1 MSLQKRF
8 KSRYP
13 KANFADFKTEDF
25 FGKPNIFF
33 HNKAGDEETAVFD
46 DDGKDFR
53 SSIYFSKEMKRQ
65 LGLAPGFP
73 LELTH
78 NPNPKLEIP
87 AVPFNSETRESG
99 ALKDA
104 LVQQEIYVTPS
115 DKFKI
120 KFRDIFTDT
129 VITHRSSHE
138 SRRWLAGPNFEY
150 FPQQLNFA
158 FFCAT
163 TGCGLSRRILFEDK
177 MRDGKN
183 DLTDSELILPPQ
195 VRSFFWFHVYFTVRR
210 ILFELGGVQ
219 NSLPLPGD
227 SAFSQTENKYDIPSF
242 ERICAEFGIS
252 PNADF
257 RFTRGSNHDLGSVF
271 EYFTNSGYIKTP
283 FKYPS
288 KETKF
293 EDEGGRASDG
303 NLVPYIENTEA
314 RNQYE
319 YFLCPVSHGLTS
331 AGLSRIN
338 QSIESFCY
346 AILGSQVDARSSISG
361 SQGSAIETQRQFLSM
376 VEDAIRNPDISK
388 SVQRFQLAIE
398 SAKVRL
404 DLAIS
409 PGLWLLPSKMVVNT
423 ESVVG
428 YNNKLKKATSF
439 MRIGVNSDLNI
450 PVRRSA
456 PKHNFGSGAVKLPH
470 SGVETQ
476 ETKETRVPKS
486 DSEAGVKLR
495 TKEKQVPKSD
505 SDNKREASEAA
516 GEASDSKAGAKL
528 RTHCFNFARDQ
539 FECFDYCR
547 RWVSLVSFQMN
558 LSLLFGAFDLLLSR
572 SDYARTNTGWLNFQK
587 IIHPVFIFNESTIP
601 SEGLWPEPSSEL
613 YEFATLR
620 LFASFVYDFVAIKSP
635 LNLTSLNKFEIPRGR
650 HANR

>member
-8 KSRYP
+8 KARYP
-13 KANFADFKTEDF
+13 KANFADFKTGDF

-87 AVPFNSETRESG
+87 AVPFNSETRETG
-99 ALKDA
+99 AALYTLKDA
-104 LVQQEIYVTPS
+104 LVQQEIYVTPRE
-115 DKFKI
+115 KFKI

-150 FPQQLNFA
+150 WPQTLNFA

-163 TGCGLSRRILFEDK
+163 TGCGVSRRILFEDK

-183 DLTDSELILPPQ
+183 DLMDSELKLPPQ

-227 SAFSQTENKYDIPSF
+227 TAFSQTENKYDIPSF

-252 PNADF
+252 PNSDF
-257 RFTRGSNHDLGSVF
+257 RFTRGDSHGLGSVF
-271 EYFTNSGYIKTP
+271 EYFTNSGYTKTP

-338 QSIESFCY
+338 QCIESFCY
-346 AILGSQVDARSSISG
+346 AILGSQVDVRSSISG

-428 YNNKLKKATSF
+428 YNNKLKKATTF
-439 MRIGVNSDLNI
+439 MRIGIKSDLNI

-456 PKHNFGSGAVKLPH
+456 QKHNFGRGAVKLPH

-476 ETKETRVPKS
+476 KTKETQVVKS
-486 DSEAGVKLR
+486 EKSEAKTVSTSHENNLN
-495 TKEKQVPKSD
+495 VLIII
-505 SDNKREASEAA
+505 A
-516 GEASDSKAGAKL
+516 G
-528 RTHCFNFARDQ
+528 
-539 FECFDYCR
+539 
-547 RWVSLVSFQMN
+547 
-558 LSLLFGAFDLLLSR
+558 
-572 SDYARTNTGWLNFQK
+572 
-587 IIHPVFIFNESTIP
+587 
-601 SEGLWPEPSSEL
+601 GL
-613 YEFATLR
+613 A
-620 LFASFVYDFVAIKSP
+620 
-635 LNLTSLNKFEIPRGR
+635 
-650 HANR
+650 

>member
-8 KSRYP
+8 KARYP
-13 KANFADFKTEDF
+13 KANFADFKTGDF

-33 HNKAGDEETAVFD
+33 HSEAGEGTTVFD
-46 DDGKDFR
+46 DNGKDFR
-53 SSIYFSKEMKRQ
+53 SSISFSKEMKRQ

-87 AVPFNSETRESG
+87 AVPFHDETRESG
-99 ALKDA
+99 ALKDN
-104 LVQQEIYVTPS
+104 LVEQEIYVTPS
-115 DKFKI
+115 EKFKI

-150 FPQQLNFA
+150 WPQTLNFA

-163 TGCGLSRRILFEDK
+163 TGCGVSRRILFEDK

-183 DLTDSELILPPQ
+183 DLTDSELKLPPQ

-210 ILFELGGVQ
+210 ILFELGGPQ

-227 SAFSQTENKYDIPSF
+227 TAFSQTENKYDIPSF

-257 RFTRGSNHDLGSVF
+257 RFTRGDNHGLGSVF
-271 EYFTNSGYIKTP
+271 EYFSYSGYTKTP

-293 EDEGGRASDG
+293 ADEGGRASDG

-346 AILGSQVDARSSISG
+346 AILGSQVDVRSSISG

-388 SVQRFQLAIE
+388 SVQRFQLAIQ

-404 DLAIS
+404 NLAIS

-428 YNNKLKKATSF
+428 YNNKLKKATTF

-450 PVRRSA
+450 PVRRSTQ
-456 PKHNFGSGAVKLPH
+456 KHNFGSRAVKLPH
-470 SGVETQ
+470 SGVERKHIEVGT
-476 ETKETRVPKS
+476 
-486 DSEAGVKLR
+486 SENKATATATENPATAELEAKPEQSSEQAKLR
-495 TKEKQVPKSD
+495 TKTVSTSHENNLNVLIII
-505 SDNKREASEAA
+505 A
-516 GEASDSKAGAKL
+516 GGLAW
-528 RTHCFNFARDQ
+528 F
-539 FECFDYCR
+539 
-547 RWVSLVSFQMN
+547 
-558 LSLLFGAFDLLLSR
+558 LFR
-572 SDYARTNTGWLNFQK
+572 
-587 IIHPVFIFNESTIP
+587 
-601 SEGLWPEPSSEL
+601 
-613 YEFATLR
+613 
-620 LFASFVYDFVAIKSP
+620 
-635 LNLTSLNKFEIPRGR
+635 
-650 HANR
+650 

>member
-8 KSRYP
+8 KARYP

-33 HNKAGDEETAVFD
+33 HSESGDEETAVFD

-73 LELTH
+73 LELCH

-87 AVPFNSETRESG
+87 AVPFHSEADNTETLG
-99 ALKDA
+99 AFRDA

-129 VITHRSSHE
+129 VVTHRSSAE

-150 FPQQLNFA
+150 YPQQLNFA

-163 TGCGLSRRILFEDK
+163 TGCGVSHRILFEDK
-177 MRDGKN
+177 MRDGRN
-183 DLTDSELILPPQ
+183 DLTDSELNLPPQ

-219 NSLPLPGD
+219 NSLALPGD
-227 SAFSQTENKYDIPSF
+227 SAFNQTENKYDIPSF
-242 ERICAEFGIS
+242 KRICAEFGIS
-252 PNADF
+252 PKADF
-257 RFTRGSNHDLGSVF
+257 RFTKGDNHGLGSVF
-271 EYFTNSGYIKTP
+271 KYFTYSGYFKTP
-283 FKYPS
+283 SKYPS
-288 KETKF
+288 KTAKF

-319 YFLCPVSHGLTS
+319 YFICPISHGLTS

-338 QSIESFCY
+338 QSIEAFCY
-346 AILGSQVDARSSISG
+346 SILGAQVNVRSSIAS
-361 SQGSAIETQRQFLSM
+361 SQGSSIETQREFLGL

-409 PGLWLLPSKMVVNT
+409 PGTWLLPSKMVVNI

-439 MRIGVNSDLNI
+439 MKIGVNSDLNI

-470 SGVETQ
+470 SGVERKYIDPVPGTSKNNSQ
-476 ETKETRVPKS
+476 ETKETRVVKS
-486 DSEAGVKLR
+486 ETS
-495 TKEKQVPKSD
+495 
-505 SDNKREASEAA
+505 EASEAKTVSPSHETNLNVLIIVA
-516 GEASDSKAGAKL
+516 GGLAW
-528 RTHCFNFARDQ
+528 F
-539 FECFDYCR
+539 
-547 RWVSLVSFQMN
+547 
-558 LSLLFGAFDLLLSR
+558 LFR
-572 SDYARTNTGWLNFQK
+572 
-587 IIHPVFIFNESTIP
+587 
-601 SEGLWPEPSSEL
+601 
-613 YEFATLR
+613 
-620 LFASFVYDFVAIKSP
+620 
-635 LNLTSLNKFEIPRGR
+635 
-650 HANR
+650 

>member
-8 KSRYP
+8 KARYP
-13 KANFADFKTEDF
+13 KANFADFKTGDF

-33 HNKAGDEETAVFD
+33 HSEAGEGTTVFD

-53 SSIYFSKEMKRQ
+53 SSIFFSKEMKRQ

-73 LELTH
+73 LELTY
-78 NPNPKLEIP
+78 NSNPKLEIP
-87 AVPFNSETRESG
+87 AVPFNSET
-99 ALKDA
+99 LNTIKDN

-115 DKFKI
+115 EKFKI
-120 KFRDIFTDT
+120 NFRDIFTDT

-150 FPQQLNFA
+150 WPQTLNFA

-163 TGCGLSRRILFEDK
+163 TGCGVSRRILFEDK

-183 DLTDSELILPPQ
+183 DLTDSELKIPPQ

-210 ILFELGGVQ
+210 ILFELGGPQ

-227 SAFSQTENKYDIPSF
+227 TAFSQTENKYDIPSF

-257 RFTRGSNHDLGSVF
+257 RFTRGDNHGLGSVF
-271 EYFTNSGYIKTP
+271 EYFSYSGYTKTP

-293 EDEGGRASDG
+293 ADEGGRASDG

-346 AILGSQVDARSSISG
+346 AILGSQVDVRSSISG

-376 VEDAIRNPDISK
+376 VEDAIRNPNISK
-388 SVQRFQLAIE
+388 SVQRFQLAIQ

-404 DLAIS
+404 NLAIS

-428 YNNKLKKATSF
+428 YNNKLKKATTF

-450 PVRRSA
+450 PVRRSTQ
-456 PKHNFGSGAVKLPH
+456 KHNLGSRAVKLPH

-476 ETKETRVPKS
+476 
-486 DSEAGVKLR
+486 DSEAGAKHR
-495 TKEKQVPKSD
+495 TKEKQVVKSRTKETQVSKSKTRETRD
-505 SDNKREASEAA
+505 SETKETSETKTVSTSHETNLNVLIIVA
-516 GEASDSKAGAKL
+516 GGLAW
-528 RTHCFNFARDQ
+528 F
-539 FECFDYCR
+539 
-547 RWVSLVSFQMN
+547 
-558 LSLLFGAFDLLLSR
+558 LFR
-572 SDYARTNTGWLNFQK
+572 
-587 IIHPVFIFNESTIP
+587 
-601 SEGLWPEPSSEL
+601 
-613 YEFATLR
+613 
-620 LFASFVYDFVAIKSP
+620 
-635 LNLTSLNKFEIPRGR
+635 
-650 HANR
+650 

>member
-8 KSRYP
+8 KARYP
-13 KANFADFKTEDF
+13 KANFADFKTGDF

-33 HNKAGDEETAVFD
+33 QEGDEGTTVFD

-99 ALKDA
+99 ALKDN

-115 DKFKI
+115 EKFKI
-120 KFRDIFTDT
+120 NFRDIFTDT

-150 FPQQLNFA
+150 WPQTLNFA
-158 FFCAT
+158 FFIAT
-163 TGCGLSRRILFEDK
+163 TGCGVSRRILFEDK

-183 DLTDSELILPPQ
+183 DLTDSELKIPPQ

-210 ILFELGGVQ
+210 ILFELGGPQ

-227 SAFSQTENKYDIPSF
+227 TAFSQTENKYDIPSF
-242 ERICAEFGIS
+242 KRICAEFGIS

-257 RFTRGSNHDLGSVF
+257 RFTRGDNHGLGSVF
-271 EYFTNSGYIKTP
+271 EYFSYSGYTKTP
-283 FKYPS
+283 FKYPF

-293 EDEGGRASDG
+293 ADEGGRASDG

-346 AILGSQVDARSSISG
+346 AILGSQVDVRSSISG

-376 VEDAIRNPDISK
+376 VEDAIRNPEISK
-388 SVQRFQLAIE
+388 SVQRFQLAIQ

-428 YNNKLKKATSF
+428 YNNKLKKATTF

-450 PVRRSA
+450 PVRRSNQ
-456 PKHNFGSGAVKLPH
+456 KHNLGSRAVKLPH

-476 ETKETRVPKS
+476 
-486 DSEAGVKLR
+486 DSGAGAKLR
-495 TKEKQVPKSD
+495 TKEKQVVKSRT
-505 SDNKREASEAA
+505 KETQV
-516 GEASDSKAGAKL
+516 SKSNSGAGAKH
-528 RTHCFNFARDQ
+528 RTRETRDS
-539 FECFDYCR
+539 ETRDSETGEAASETKT
-547 RWVSLVSFQMN
+547 VSTSHETN
-558 LSLLFGAFDLLLSR
+558 LNVLIIVAGGLAWFLFR
-572 SDYARTNTGWLNFQK
+572 
-587 IIHPVFIFNESTIP
+587 
-601 SEGLWPEPSSEL
+601 
-613 YEFATLR
+613 
-620 LFASFVYDFVAIKSP
+620 
-635 LNLTSLNKFEIPRGR
+635 
-650 HANR
+650 

>member
-25 FGKPNIFF
+25 FGKPIIFF

-87 AVPFNSETRESG
+87 AVPFNSEASETLHT
-99 ALKDA
+99 LKDN

-115 DKFKI
+115 DKFNI

-163 TGCGLSRRILFEDK
+163 TGCGVSRRILFENK

-219 NSLPLPGD
+219 NSLTLPGD
-227 SAFSQTENKYDIPSF
+227 SAFNQTENKYDIPSF
-242 ERICAEFGIS
+242 KRICAEFGIS

-257 RFTRGSNHDLGSVF
+257 RFTRGDNHGLGSVF
-271 EYFTNSGYIKTP
+271 KYFTYSGYFKTP
-283 FKYPS
+283 SKYPD
-288 KETKF
+288 KTAKF

-303 NLVPYIENTEA
+303 NLVPYIQNTEA

-319 YFLCPVSHGLTS
+319 YFICPISHGLTS
-331 AGLSRIN
+331 VGLSRIN
-338 QSIESFCY
+338 QSIEAFCY
-346 AILGSQVDARSSISG
+346 SILGAQVNVRSSIAG
-361 SQGSAIETQRQFLSM
+361 SQGSSIETQREFLVL

-409 PGLWLLPSKMVVNT
+409 PGTWLLPSKMVVNT

-428 YNNKLKKATSF
+428 YNNKLKKATRR
-439 MRIGVNSDLNI
+439 MKIGINSDLNI
-450 PVRRSA
+450 PVRRSTQ
-456 PKHNFGSGAVKLPH
+456 KHNFGRGAVKLPH

-476 ETKETRVPKS
+476 KTKETQVVKS
-486 DSEAGVKLR
+486 EKSE
-495 TKEKQVPKSD
+495 T
-505 SDNKREASEAA
+505 REASGTKTVSTSHETNLNVLIIVA
-516 GEASDSKAGAKL
+516 GGLAW
-528 RTHCFNFARDQ
+528 F
-539 FECFDYCR
+539 
-547 RWVSLVSFQMN
+547 
-558 LSLLFGAFDLLLSR
+558 LFR
-572 SDYARTNTGWLNFQK
+572 
-587 IIHPVFIFNESTIP
+587 
-601 SEGLWPEPSSEL
+601 
-613 YEFATLR
+613 
-620 LFASFVYDFVAIKSP
+620 
-635 LNLTSLNKFEIPRGR
+635 
-650 HANR
+650 

>member
-8 KSRYP
+8 KARYP

-33 HNKAGDEETAVFD
+33 HNKAGDSDRESGEAAGYEGTTVFD

-87 AVPFNSETRESG
+87 AVPFHSEAGEASEADNTET
-99 ALKDA
+99 LNTIKDA

-115 DKFKI
+115 EKFKI

-150 FPQQLNFA
+150 WPQTLNFA
-158 FFCAT
+158 FFVAT
-163 TGCGLSRRILFEDK
+163 TGCGVSRRILFEDK
-177 MRDGKN
+177 MLDGKN
-183 DLTDSELILPPQ
+183 DLTDSEAKLPPQ

-210 ILFELGGVQ
+210 ILFELGGPQ

-227 SAFSQTENKYDIPSF
+227 TAFSQTENKYDILSF

-257 RFTRGSNHDLGSVF
+257 RFTRGDNHGLGSVF
-271 EYFTNSGYIKTP
+271 EYFTNSGYTKTP

-346 AILGSQVDARSSISG
+346 AILGSQVDVRSPISG

-376 VEDAIRNPDISK
+376 VEDAIRNPGISK

-428 YNNKLKKATSF
+428 YNNKLKKATTF

-456 PKHNFGSGAVKLPH
+456 PKHNLGSRAVKLPH
-470 SGVETQ
+470 SGVET
-476 ETKETRVPKS
+476 RVVKS
-486 DSEAGVKLR
+486 NSGAGAKHR
-495 TKEKQVPKSD
+495 TKEKQVAKSKTSDREFGDREFGD
-505 SDNKREASEAA
+505 SGAGVTKETSEASEAKTVSTSHETNLNVLIIVA
-516 GEASDSKAGAKL
+516 GGLAW
-528 RTHCFNFARDQ
+528 F
-539 FECFDYCR
+539 
-547 RWVSLVSFQMN
+547 
-558 LSLLFGAFDLLLSR
+558 LFR
-572 SDYARTNTGWLNFQK
+572 
-587 IIHPVFIFNESTIP
+587 
-601 SEGLWPEPSSEL
+601 
-613 YEFATLR
+613 
-620 LFASFVYDFVAIKSP
+620 
-635 LNLTSLNKFEIPRGR
+635 
-650 HANR
+650 

>member
-8 KSRYP
+8 KARYP
-13 KANFADFKTEDF
+13 KANFADFKTGDF

-33 HNKAGDEETAVFD
+33 QEGDEGTTVFD

-53 SSIYFSKEMKRQ
+53 SSIRFSKEMKRQ

-87 AVPFNSETRESG
+87 AVPFNSEAGEAIETRESG
-99 ALKDA
+99 ALKDN

-120 KFRDIFTDT
+120 NFRDIFTDT

-150 FPQQLNFA
+150 WPQTLNFA
-158 FFCAT
+158 FFIAT
-163 TGCGLSRRILFEDK
+163 TGCGVSRRILFEDK

-183 DLTDSELILPPQ
+183 DLTDSELKIPPQ

-210 ILFELGGVQ
+210 ILFELGGPQ

-227 SAFSQTENKYDIPSF
+227 TAFSQTENKYDIPSF
-242 ERICAEFGIS
+242 KRICAEFGIS

-257 RFTRGSNHDLGSVF
+257 RFTRGDNHGLGSVF
-271 EYFTNSGYIKTP
+271 EYFSYSGYTKTP

-293 EDEGGRASDG
+293 ADEGGRASDG

-346 AILGSQVDARSSISG
+346 AILGSQVDVRSSISG

-376 VEDAIRNPDISK
+376 VEDAIRNPEISK
-388 SVQRFQLAIE
+388 SVQRFQLAIQ

-428 YNNKLKKATSF
+428 YNNKLKKATKR

-450 PVRRSA
+450 PVRRSTQ
-456 PKHNFGSGAVKLPH
+456 KHNLGSRAVKLPH
-470 SGVETQ
+470 SGVETRNSGAGATA
-476 ETKETRVPKS
+476 ELEKDKHRTKETQVVKS
-486 DSEAGVKLR
+486 EKSEKS
-495 TKEKQVPKSD
+495 EK
-505 SDNKREASEAA
+505 KRKKR
-516 GEASDSKAGAKL
+516 GEV
-528 RTHCFNFARDQ
+528 CFDFAREQ

-547 RWVSLVSFQMN
+547 RCFSLVSFQM
-558 LSLLFGAFDLLLSR
+558 
-572 SDYARTNTGWLNFQK
+572 K
-587 IIHPVFIFNESTIP
+587 
-601 SEGLWPEPSSEL
+601 
-613 YEFATLR
+613 
-620 LFASFVYDFVAIKSP
+620 
-635 LNLTSLNKFEIPRGR
+635 
-650 HANR
+650 

>member
-33 HNKAGDEETAVFD
+33 REGDEETAVFD

-87 AVPFNSETRESG
+87 AVPFNSET
-99 ALKDA
+99 LNTIKDA
-104 LVQQEIYVTPS
+104 LVEQEIYVTPS
-115 DKFKI
+115 EKFKI

-150 FPQQLNFA
+150 WPQTLNFA

-163 TGCGLSRRILFEDK
+163 TGCGVSRRILFEDK

-210 ILFELGGVQ
+210 ILFELGGPQ

-227 SAFSQTENKYDIPSF
+227 TAFSQTENKYDIPSF

-257 RFTRGSNHDLGSVF
+257 RFTRGDNHGLGSVF
-271 EYFTNSGYIKTP
+271 EYFSYSGYTKTP

-303 NLVPYIENTEA
+303 NLVPYIQNTEA
-314 RNQYE
+314 RDQYE

-346 AILGSQVDARSSISG
+346 AILGSQVDVRSSISG

-428 YNNKLKKATSF
+428 YNNKLKKATTF

-456 PKHNFGSGAVKLPH
+456 LKHNLGSRAVKLPH

-476 ETKETRVPKS
+476 ETKEKQVVKS
-486 DSEAGVKLR
+486 K
-495 TKEKQVPKSD
+495 TKETQVPKSKT
-505 SDNKREASEAA
+505 SETREASETRETSETKTVSTSHETNLNVLIIVA
-516 GEASDSKAGAKL
+516 GGSAW
-528 RTHCFNFARDQ
+528 F
-539 FECFDYCR
+539 
-547 RWVSLVSFQMN
+547 
-558 LSLLFGAFDLLLSR
+558 LFR
-572 SDYARTNTGWLNFQK
+572 
-587 IIHPVFIFNESTIP
+587 
-601 SEGLWPEPSSEL
+601 
-613 YEFATLR
+613 
-620 LFASFVYDFVAIKSP
+620 
-635 LNLTSLNKFEIPRGR
+635 
-650 HANR
+650 

>member
-8 KSRYP
+8 KARYP
-13 KANFADFKTEDF
+13 KANFADFKTGDF

-33 HNKAGDEETAVFD
+33 QEGDEGTTVFD

-87 AVPFNSETRESG
+87 AVPFNSEALNT
-99 ALKDA
+99 LKDA

-115 DKFKI
+115 EKFKI
-120 KFRDIFTDT
+120 KFRDIFTGT

-150 FPQQLNFA
+150 WPQQLNFA
-158 FFCAT
+158 FFAAT
-163 TGCGLSRRILFEDK
+163 TGCGVSRRILFEDK

-183 DLTDSELILPPQ
+183 DLTDSELKLPPQ

-227 SAFSQTENKYDIPSF
+227 SAFNQTENKYDIPSF

-257 RFTRGSNHDLGSVF
+257 RFTRGDNHGLGSVF
-271 EYFTNSGYIKTP
+271 EYFTNSGYTKTP

-303 NLVPYIENTEA
+303 NLVPYIQNTEA
-314 RNQYE
+314 RKQYE

-346 AILGSQVDARSSISG
+346 AILGSQVDVRSSISG

-388 SVQRFQLAIE
+388 SVQRFQLVIE

-428 YNNKLKKATSF
+428 YNNKLKKATTF

-456 PKHNFGSGAVKLPH
+456 PKHNLGSRAVKLPH

-476 ETKETRVPKS
+476 GTKEKQVVKS
-486 DSEAGVKLR
+486 GSDRESGDSGAGESQAAAGV
-495 TKEKQVPKSD
+495 TKEKQVPKSET
-505 SDNKREASEAA
+505 REASGTKTVSTSHETNLNVLIIVA
-516 GEASDSKAGAKL
+516 GGLAW
-528 RTHCFNFARDQ
+528 F
-539 FECFDYCR
+539 
-547 RWVSLVSFQMN
+547 
-558 LSLLFGAFDLLLSR
+558 LFR
-572 SDYARTNTGWLNFQK
+572 
-587 IIHPVFIFNESTIP
+587 
-601 SEGLWPEPSSEL
+601 
-613 YEFATLR
+613 
-620 LFASFVYDFVAIKSP
+620 
-635 LNLTSLNKFEIPRGR
+635 
-650 HANR
+650 

>member
-8 KSRYP
+8 KARYP

-33 HNKAGDEETAVFD
+33 HNKAGDGTTVFD

-53 SSIYFSKEMKRQ
+53 SSIFFSKEMKRQ

-73 LELTH
+73 LELTY

-87 AVPFNSETRESG
+87 AVPFNSET
-99 ALKDA
+99 LNTIKDN

-150 FPQQLNFA
+150 WSQTLNFA

-163 TGCGLSRRILFEDK
+163 TGCGVSRRILFEDK

-183 DLTDSELILPPQ
+183 DLTDSELKIPPQ

-210 ILFELGGVQ
+210 ILFELGGPQ

-227 SAFSQTENKYDIPSF
+227 TAFNQTENKYDIPSF

-257 RFTRGSNHDLGSVF
+257 RFTRGDNHGLGSVF
-271 EYFTNSGYIKTP
+271 EYFSYSGYTKTP

-293 EDEGGRASDG
+293 ADEGGRASDG

-346 AILGSQVDARSSISG
+346 AILGSQVDVRSSISG

-376 VEDAIRNPDISK
+376 VEDAIRNPNISK
-388 SVQRFQLAIE
+388 SVQRFQLAIQ

-409 PGLWLLPSKMVVNT
+409 PGLWLLPSKMVLNT

-428 YNNKLKKATSF
+428 YNNKLKKATTF

-456 PKHNFGSGAVKLPH
+456 QKHNLGSRAVKLPH
-470 SGVETQ
+470 SGVET
-476 ETKETRVPKS
+476 RVVKS
-486 DSEAGVKLR
+486 G
-495 TKEKQVPKSD
+495 TKEKQVVKSN
-505 SDNKREASEAA
+505 S
-516 GEASDSKAGAKL
+516 GAGAKH
-528 RTHCFNFARDQ
+528 RTSEKSKTTETRDS
-539 FECFDYCR
+539 ETGDSGAGVTKETSETKT
-547 RWVSLVSFQMN
+547 VSTSHETN
-558 LSLLFGAFDLLLSR
+558 LNVLIIVAGGLAWFLFR
-572 SDYARTNTGWLNFQK
+572 
-587 IIHPVFIFNESTIP
+587 
-601 SEGLWPEPSSEL
+601 
-613 YEFATLR
+613 
-620 LFASFVYDFVAIKSP
+620 
-635 LNLTSLNKFEIPRGR
+635 
-650 HANR
+650 

>member
-8 KSRYP
+8 KARYP
-13 KANFADFKTEDF
+13 KANFADFKTGDF

-33 HNKAGDEETAVFD
+33 HSEAGEGTTVFD

-53 SSIYFSKEMKRQ
+53 SSIFFSKEMKRQ

-87 AVPFNSETRESG
+87 AVPFNSEADNSET
-99 ALKDA
+99 LNTIKDN
-104 LVQQEIYVTPS
+104 LVEQEIYVTPS
-115 DKFKI
+115 EKFKI
-120 KFRDIFTDT
+120 NFRDIFTDT

-150 FPQQLNFA
+150 WPQTLNFA

-163 TGCGLSRRILFEDK
+163 TGCGVSRRILFEDK

-183 DLTDSELILPPQ
+183 DLTDSELKIPPQ

-210 ILFELGGVQ
+210 ILFELGGPQ

-227 SAFSQTENKYDIPSF
+227 TAFSQTENKYDIPSF

-257 RFTRGSNHDLGSVF
+257 RFTRGDNHGLGSVF
-271 EYFTNSGYIKTP
+271 EYFSYSGYTKTP

-346 AILGSQVDARSSISG
+346 AILGSQVDVRSSISG

-376 VEDAIRNPDISK
+376 VEDAIRNPNISK
-388 SVQRFQLAIE
+388 SVQRFQLAIQ

-428 YNNKLKKATSF
+428 YNNKLKKATTF

-450 PVRRSA
+450 PVRRSTQ
-456 PKHNFGSGAVKLPH
+456 KHNLGSRAVKLPH
-470 SGVETQ
+470 SGVET
-476 ETKETRVPKS
+476 K
-486 DSEAGVKLR
+486 DSGAGATAELEKAKHR
-495 TKEKQVPKSD
+495 TKEKQVVKSRTKETQVSKSKTRETRD
-505 SDNKREASEAA
+505 SETKETSETKTVSTSHETNLNVLIIVA
-516 GEASDSKAGAKL
+516 GGLAW
-528 RTHCFNFARDQ
+528 F
-539 FECFDYCR
+539 
-547 RWVSLVSFQMN
+547 
-558 LSLLFGAFDLLLSR
+558 LFR
-572 SDYARTNTGWLNFQK
+572 
-587 IIHPVFIFNESTIP
+587 
-601 SEGLWPEPSSEL
+601 
-613 YEFATLR
+613 
-620 LFASFVYDFVAIKSP
+620 
-635 LNLTSLNKFEIPRGR
+635 
-650 HANR
+650 

>member
-8 KSRYP
+8 KARYP
-13 KANFADFKTEDF
+13 KANFADFKTGDF

-33 HNKAGDEETAVFD
+33 QEGDEGTTVFD

-53 SSIYFSKEMKRQ
+53 SSIRFSKEMKRQ

-87 AVPFNSETRESG
+87 AVPFHGEIRDRESG
-99 ALKDA
+99 EAAYTLKDA

-115 DKFKI
+115 EKFKI
-120 KFRDIFTDT
+120 NFRDIFTDT

-150 FPQQLNFA
+150 WPQTLNFA
-158 FFCAT
+158 FYCAT
-163 TGCGLSRRILFEDK
+163 TGCGVSRRILFEDK

-183 DLTDSELILPPQ
+183 DLTDSELKIPPQ

-210 ILFELGGVQ
+210 ILFELGGPQ

-227 SAFSQTENKYDIPSF
+227 TAFSQTENKYDIPSF

-257 RFTRGSNHDLGSVF
+257 RFTRGDNHGLGSVF
-271 EYFTNSGYIKTP
+271 EYFSYSGYTKTP

-346 AILGSQVDARSSISG
+346 AILGSQVDVRSSISG

-388 SVQRFQLAIE
+388 SVQRFQLAIQ

-428 YNNKLKKATSF
+428 YNNKLKKATTF

-450 PVRRSA
+450 PVRRSTQ
-456 PKHNFGSGAVKLPH
+456 KHNFGRGAVKLPH
-470 SGVETQ
+470 SGVERKHIEVGT
-476 ETKETRVPKS
+476 
-486 DSEAGVKLR
+486 SE
-495 TKEKQVPKSD
+495 
-505 SDNKREASEAA
+505 NKRQRQRQRTRRQRSWRR
-516 GEASDSKAGAKL
+516 SRSKA
-528 RTHCFNFARDQ
+528 
-539 FECFDYCR
+539 
-547 RWVSLVSFQMN
+547 
-558 LSLLFGAFDLLLSR
+558 R
-572 SDYARTNTGWLNFQK
+572 SK
-587 IIHPVFIFNESTIP
+587 
-601 SEGLWPEPSSEL
+601 PSSEQ
-613 YEFATLR
+613 R
-620 LFASFVYDFVAIKSP
+620 LFLLRTRTI
-635 LNLTSLNKFEIPRGR
+635 
-650 HANR
+650 

>member
-8 KSRYP
+8 KARYP

-87 AVPFNSETRESG
+87 AVPFNGETREASEAGGTG

-129 VITHRSSHE
+129 MITHRSSHE
-138 SRRWLAGPNFEY
+138 SRRWLAGPNFEHY
-150 FPQQLNFA
+150 PQQLNFA

-227 SAFSQTENKYDIPSF
+227 TAFNQTENKYDIPSF

-257 RFTRGSNHDLGSVF
+257 RFTRGDNHGLGSVF
-271 EYFTNSGYIKTP
+271 EYFTSSGYTKTP

-346 AILGSQVDARSSISG
+346 AILGSQVDVRSSISG

-439 MRIGVNSDLNI
+439 MRIGINSDLNI

-476 ETKETRVPKS
+476 ETKETRVVKS
-486 DSEAGVKLR
+486 E

-505 SDNKREASEAA
+505 SEAGVTSETREASETKTVSTSHETNLNVLIIVA
-516 GEASDSKAGAKL
+516 GGLAW
-528 RTHCFNFARDQ
+528 F
-539 FECFDYCR
+539 
-547 RWVSLVSFQMN
+547 
-558 LSLLFGAFDLLLSR
+558 LFR
-572 SDYARTNTGWLNFQK
+572 
-587 IIHPVFIFNESTIP
+587 
-601 SEGLWPEPSSEL
+601 
-613 YEFATLR
+613 
-620 LFASFVYDFVAIKSP
+620 
-635 LNLTSLNKFEIPRGR
+635 
-650 HANR
+650 

>member
-8 KSRYP
+8 KARYP
-13 KANFADFKTEDF
+13 KANFADFKTGDF

-33 HNKAGDEETAVFD
+33 HSEAGEGTTVFD

-87 AVPFNSETRESG
+87 AVPFNSEADNSET
-99 ALKDA
+99 LNTIKDN

-150 FPQQLNFA
+150 WPQTLNFA
-158 FFCAT
+158 FFAAT
-163 TGCGLSRRILFEDK
+163 TGCGVSRRILFEDK

-183 DLTDSELILPPQ
+183 DLTDSELKIPPQ

-210 ILFELGGVQ
+210 ILFELGGPQ
-219 NSLPLPGD
+219 NSLPLPGNT
-227 SAFSQTENKYDIPSF
+227 AFSQTENKYDIPSF

-257 RFTRGSNHDLGSVF
+257 RFTRGDNHGLGSVF
-271 EYFTNSGYIKTP
+271 EYFSYSGYTKTP

-346 AILGSQVDARSSISG
+346 AILGSQVDVRSPISG

-376 VEDAIRNPDISK
+376 VEDAIRNPEISK

-428 YNNKLKKATSF
+428 YNNKLKKATRR

-456 PKHNFGSGAVKLPH
+456 LKHNLGSRAVKLPH
-470 SGVETQ
+470 SGVET
-476 ETKETRVPKS
+476 RVVKS
-486 DSEAGVKLR
+486 K
-495 TKEKQVPKSD
+495 TKEKQVVKSRTSEKSKTTEKRDRESGD
-505 SDNKREASEAA
+505 SGAGVTKETSEA
-516 GEASDSKAGAKL
+516 GGKL
-528 RTHCFNFARDQ
+528 RAKT
-539 FECFDYCR
+539 
-547 RWVSLVSFQMN
+547 VSTSHETN
-558 LSLLFGAFDLLLSR
+558 LNVLIIVAGGLAWFLFR
-572 SDYARTNTGWLNFQK
+572 
-587 IIHPVFIFNESTIP
+587 
-601 SEGLWPEPSSEL
+601 
-613 YEFATLR
+613 
-620 LFASFVYDFVAIKSP
+620 
-635 LNLTSLNKFEIPRGR
+635 
-650 HANR
+650 

>member
-8 KSRYP
+8 KARYP
-13 KANFADFKTEDF
+13 KANFADFKTGDF

-33 HNKAGDEETAVFD
+33 QEGDEGTTVFD

-53 SSIYFSKEMKRQ
+53 SSIFFSKEMKRQ

-87 AVPFNSETRESG
+87 AVPFNSEADNSET
-99 ALKDA
+99 LNTIKDA

-150 FPQQLNFA
+150 WPQTLNFA

-163 TGCGLSRRILFEDK
+163 TGCGVSRRILFEDK

-183 DLTDSELILPPQ
+183 DLTDSELKIPPQ

-210 ILFELGGVQ
+210 ILFELGGPQ

-227 SAFSQTENKYDIPSF
+227 TAFNQTENKYDIPSF

-257 RFTRGSNHDLGSVF
+257 RFTRGDNHGLGSVF
-271 EYFTNSGYIKTP
+271 EYFSYSGYTKTP

-346 AILGSQVDARSSISG
+346 AILGSQVDVRSSISG

-388 SVQRFQLAIE
+388 SVQRFQLAIQ

-456 PKHNFGSGAVKLPH
+456 QKHNLGSRAVKLPH
-470 SGVETQ
+470 SGVET
-476 ETKETRVPKS
+476 RVVKS
-486 DSEAGVKLR
+486 G
-495 TKEKQVPKSD
+495 TKEKQVVKSKTSEKSKTTETRD
-505 SDNKREASEAA
+505 SETGDSGAGVTKETSETKTVSTSHETNLNVLIIVA
-516 GEASDSKAGAKL
+516 GGLAW
-528 RTHCFNFARDQ
+528 F
-539 FECFDYCR
+539 
-547 RWVSLVSFQMN
+547 
-558 LSLLFGAFDLLLSR
+558 LFR
-572 SDYARTNTGWLNFQK
+572 
-587 IIHPVFIFNESTIP
+587 
-601 SEGLWPEPSSEL
+601 
-613 YEFATLR
+613 
-620 LFASFVYDFVAIKSP
+620 
-635 LNLTSLNKFEIPRGR
+635 
-650 HANR
+650 

>member
-1 MSLQKRF
+1 
-8 KSRYP
+8 
-13 KANFADFKTEDF
+13 
-25 FGKPNIFF
+25 
-33 HNKAGDEETAVFD
+33 
-46 DDGKDFR
+46 
-53 SSIYFSKEMKRQ
+53 MKRQ

-87 AVPFNSETRESG
+87 AVPFNSEAGEAIETRESG
-99 ALKDA
+99 ALKDN

-115 DKFKI
+115 EKFKI
-120 KFRDIFTDT
+120 NFRDIFTDT

-150 FPQQLNFA
+150 WPQTLNFA
-158 FFCAT
+158 FFIAT
-163 TGCGLSRRILFEDK
+163 TGCGVSRRILFEDK

-183 DLTDSELILPPQ
+183 DLTDSELKIPPQ

-210 ILFELGGVQ
+210 ILFELGGPQ

-227 SAFSQTENKYDIPSF
+227 TAFNQTENKYDIPSF
-242 ERICAEFGIS
+242 KRICAEFGIS

-257 RFTRGSNHDLGSVF
+257 RFTRGDNHGLGSVF
-271 EYFTNSGYIKTP
+271 EYFSYSGYTKTP

-293 EDEGGRASDG
+293 ADEGGRASDG

-319 YFLCPVSHGLTS
+319 YFLCPVSRGLTS

-346 AILGSQVDARSSISG
+346 AILGSQVDVRSSISG

-376 VEDAIRNPDISK
+376 VEDAIRNPEISK
-388 SVQRFQLAIE
+388 SVQRFQLAIQ

-404 DLAIS
+404 DLAVS

-428 YNNKLKKATSF
+428 YNNKLKKATTF

-450 PVRRSA
+450 PVRRSNQ
-456 PKHNFGSGAVKLPH
+456 KHNLGSRAVKLPH

-476 ETKETRVPKS
+476 NS
-486 DSEAGVKLR
+486 GAGAKLR
-495 TKEKQVPKSD
+495 TKEKKVVKSRTKETQVSKSN
-505 SDNKREASEAA
+505 S
-516 GEASDSKAGAKL
+516 GAGAKH
-528 RTHCFNFARDQ
+528 RTRETRDS
-539 FECFDYCR
+539 ETRDSETGEAASETKT
-547 RWVSLVSFQMN
+547 VSTSHETN
-558 LSLLFGAFDLLLSR
+558 LNVLIIVAGGLAWFLFR
-572 SDYARTNTGWLNFQK
+572 
-587 IIHPVFIFNESTIP
+587 
-601 SEGLWPEPSSEL
+601 
-613 YEFATLR
+613 
-620 LFASFVYDFVAIKSP
+620 
-635 LNLTSLNKFEIPRGR
+635 
-650 HANR
+650 

>member
-8 KSRYP
+8 KARYP
-13 KANFADFKTEDF
+13 KANFADFKTGDF

-33 HNKAGDEETAVFD
+33 QEGDEGTTVFD

-53 SSIYFSKEMKRQ
+53 SSIFFSKEMKRQ

-87 AVPFNSETRESG
+87 AVPFNSEADNSET
-99 ALKDA
+99 LNTIKDA

-150 FPQQLNFA
+150 WPQTLNFA
-158 FFCAT
+158 FFIAT
-163 TGCGLSRRILFEDK
+163 TGCGVSRRILFEDK

-183 DLTDSELILPPQ
+183 DLTDSELKIPPQ

-210 ILFELGGVQ
+210 ILFELGGPQ

-227 SAFSQTENKYDIPSF
+227 TAFSQTENKYDIPSF

-257 RFTRGSNHDLGSVF
+257 RFTRGDNHGLGSVF
-271 EYFTNSGYIKTP
+271 EYFSYSGYTKTP

-293 EDEGGRASDG
+293 ADEGGRASDG

-346 AILGSQVDARSSISG
+346 AILGSQVDVRSSISG

-376 VEDAIRNPDISK
+376 VEDAIQNPDISK
-388 SVQRFQLAIE
+388 SVQRFQLAIQ

-456 PKHNFGSGAVKLPH
+456 QKHNLGSRAVKLPH
-470 SGVETQ
+470 SGVET
-476 ETKETRVPKS
+476 RVVKS
-486 DSEAGVKLR
+486 G
-495 TKEKQVPKSD
+495 TKEKQVVKSKTSEKSKTTETRD
-505 SDNKREASEAA
+505 SETGDSGAGVTKETSETKTVSTSHETNLNVLIIVA
-516 GEASDSKAGAKL
+516 GGLAW
-528 RTHCFNFARDQ
+528 F
-539 FECFDYCR
+539 
-547 RWVSLVSFQMN
+547 
-558 LSLLFGAFDLLLSR
+558 LFR
-572 SDYARTNTGWLNFQK
+572 
-587 IIHPVFIFNESTIP
+587 
-601 SEGLWPEPSSEL
+601 
-613 YEFATLR
+613 
-620 LFASFVYDFVAIKSP
+620 
-635 LNLTSLNKFEIPRGR
+635 
-650 HANR
+650 

>member
-8 KSRYP
+8 KTRYP
-13 KANFADFKTEDF
+13 KANFADFKTGDF

-87 AVPFNSETRESG
+87 AVPFNSETREYG
-99 ALKDA
+99 AALNTLKDA
-104 LVQQEIYVTPS
+104 LVQKEIYVTPS
-115 DKFKI
+115 EKFKI

-150 FPQQLNFA
+150 WPQTLNFA
-158 FFCAT
+158 FFAAT
-163 TGCGLSRRILFEDK
+163 TGCGVSRRILFEDK

-183 DLTDSELILPPQ
+183 DLTDSELKLPPQ

-227 SAFSQTENKYDIPSF
+227 TAFSQTENKYDIPSF

-257 RFTRGSNHDLGSVF
+257 RFTRGDNHGLGSVF
-271 EYFTNSGYIKTP
+271 EYFTNSGYTKTP

-346 AILGSQVDARSSISG
+346 AILGSQVDVRSSISG

-409 PGLWLLPSKMVVNT
+409 PGLWLLPSKIVVNT

-439 MRIGVNSDLNI
+439 MKIGVNSDLNI

-456 PKHNFGSGAVKLPH
+456 LKHNLGSRAVKLLH
-470 SGVETQ
+470 SGVET
-476 ETKETRVPKS
+476 RVVKS
-486 DSEAGVKLR
+486 DSGAGAKPR
-495 TKEKQVPKSD
+495 TKEKQVPKSKT
-505 SDNKREASEAA
+505 SETREASETRDSET
-516 GEASDSKAGAKL
+516 GEAASETKTVSTSHETNLNVLIIVAGGLAW
-528 RTHCFNFARDQ
+528 F
-539 FECFDYCR
+539 
-547 RWVSLVSFQMN
+547 
-558 LSLLFGAFDLLLSR
+558 LFR
-572 SDYARTNTGWLNFQK
+572 
-587 IIHPVFIFNESTIP
+587 
-601 SEGLWPEPSSEL
+601 
-613 YEFATLR
+613 
-620 LFASFVYDFVAIKSP
+620 
-635 LNLTSLNKFEIPRGR
+635 
-650 HANR
+650 